1 MGLSASQARL
11 LSITA
16 RLTHNE
22 TESQLI
28 TNSKLRLSDKSA
40 EASED
45 YIEALNSTQYLY
57 SYYDSTGSKSYYDL
71 TVGTVT
77 QFSEIKNQYGF
88 VDAQGRL
95 LVSETDAANFED
107 SDTLADFLYCY
118 GVSKTE
124 ADNSAFFTKMY
135 GTDYESYYDADD
147 AEYWYN
153 LLSGTR
159 SIASDYNNN
168 IGSENDFTSWSESL
182 TSSISSLYTDSS
194 IYQLLGNSS
203 GQLGTYYSA
212 LTADLPDYVKD
223 PGKFSFDFSS
233 LISAYNS
240 SQCYSYVAASDSGIG
255 HMEHNLSNLIW
266 YSSGIVAMVYQLAQ
280 EDPETWGNYV
290 SYDEDTGYYTLTNSD
305 GTISVTS
312 TNGLDNESTSLTNYS
327 FDADDDA
334 TTELL
339 SALSTYSDSAD
350 IQQAIQ
356 DLIDLYCA
364 VINYL
369 DSNGCVGSGATD
381 LDSSSYSISSSVSAD
396 SADTLYETWQA
407 WYTSLAAANVTDSAA
422 IQDTEE
428 YQEWLA
434 QVEARE
440 EFEAAMKEWYNDIV
454 DAREEYEKS
463 LQNIPEVYE
472 PDTTDTKYQW
482 YVNLWY
488 RMGGKTASSKVS
500 NPQNYYKVL
509 GDEYMYNSDWLKFAL
524 EHGIVTMEQ
533 VQYQEEGET
542 TAEEMNQYAWTSIT
556 YTSCA
561 DLTEESDETA
571 IAKAEVEYEQISAEI
586 QAKDK
591 KYDNDLK
598 DLDTEHDALQTE
610 YESIKSVIEKNVER
624 SFKAFS

>member
-57 SYYDSTGSKSYYDL
+57 SYYDSTGSKAYYDL
-71 TVGTVT
+71 TVGNVT

-107 SDTLADFLYCY
+107 SDTLADFLSCY
-118 GVSKTE
+118 GVGTNEDTDALTSL
-124 ADNSAFFTKMY
+124 Y
-135 GTDYESYYDADD
+135 GSNYENYYDSDD
-147 AEYWYN
+147 IYEWYN
-153 LLSGTR
+153 MINNTISGYSAKDLYDKTRYNTLSAAITALYSDSATSALLEQ
-159 SIASDYNNN
+159 SDGLFQNVVSALSSMPAYDTVVA
-168 IGSENDFTSWSESL
+168 SENYL
-182 TSSISSLYTDSS
+182 SSST
-194 IYQLLGNSS
+194 
-203 GQLGTYYSA
+203 T
-212 LTADLPDYVKD
+212 
-223 PGKFSFDFSS
+223 
-233 LISAYNS
+233 
-240 SQCYSYVAASDSGIG
+240 CYSTVLDKVASSEYGEAAI
-255 HMEHNLSNLIW
+255 HIEHNLSALIW
-266 YSSGIVAMVYQLAQ
+266 ADNGLASYASSLSNVTDNGDGTYTITSSSG
-280 EDPETWGNYV
+280 
-290 SYDEDTGYYTLTNSD
+290 
-305 GTISVTS
+305 ISVTS
-312 TNGLDNESTSLTNYS
+312 VLASDNSGNCSLSSSTTINSSESGEALITALLNDPNSS
-327 FDADDDA
+327 
-334 TTELL
+334 EL
-339 SALSTYSDSAD
+339 
-350 IQQAIQ
+350 IQ
-356 DLIDLYCA
+356 DLIDLYCNTVA
-364 VINYL
+364 YL
-369 DSNGCVGSGATD
+369 QANRA
-381 LDSSSYSISSSVSAD
+381 SYSSANVSG
-396 SADTLYETWQA
+396 T
-407 WYTSLAAANVTDSAA
+407 TSLTA
-422 IQDTEE
+422 EE
-428 YQEWLA
+428 I
-434 QVEARE
+434 
-440 EFEAAMKEWYNDIV
+440 YNDWV
-454 DAREEYEKS
+454 QWYDDLGTDTAFSDWLNEVNEALEDFKEE
-463 LQNIPEVYE
+463 LDNVITI
-472 PDTTDTKYQW
+472 DTTDTKYQW

-533 VQYQEEGET
+533 VQYQEEGES

-571 IAKAEVEYEQISAEI
+571 IAKAEAEYEQISAEI

-610 YESIKSVIEKNVER
+610 YDSIKSVIEKNVER

>member
-45 YIEALNSTQYLY
+45 YIEALNSTQYVY
-57 SYYDSTGSKSYYDL
+57 SYYDSTGSKAYYDL

-107 SDTLADFLYCY
+107 SDTLADFLSCY
-118 GVSKTE
+118 GVGTVTE
-124 ADNSAFFTKMY
+124 ADTAVLTSLY
-135 GTDYESYYDADD
+135 GSGYEDYYDSDD
-147 AEYWYN
+147 IYEWYN
-153 LLSGTR
+153 MINGTISGYTAEDLSDEDTYNTL
-159 SIASDYNNN
+159 SDA
-168 IGSENDFTSWSESL
+168 
-182 TSSISSLYTDSS
+182 ISALYSDSTN
-194 IYQLLGNSS
+194 YQLLGAS
-203 GQLGTYYSA
+203 GGLFNNVVSA
-212 LTADLPDYVKD
+212 L
-223 PGKFSFDFSS
+223 SS
-233 LISAYNS
+233 MP
-240 SQCYSYVAASDSGIG
+240 SYVAVAAYNYASSNTTCYTEVLSSVEDSDYATAAAHI
-255 HMEHNLSNLIW
+255 EHNLSALIW
-266 YSSGIVAMVYQLAQ
+266 GENGLASYASSLSNVTDNGNDTYTITSSSGI
-280 EDPETWGNYV
+280 T
-290 SYDEDTGYYTLTNSD
+290 
-305 GTISVTS
+305 VTS
-312 TNGLDNESTSLTNYS
+312 TLASEGQDCSIGNTSYIH
-327 FDADDDA
+327 A
-334 TTELL
+334 
-339 SALSTYSDSAD
+339 YSDESDAFVEILMENLD
-350 IQQAIQ
+350 SSEIAALIQ
-356 DLIDLYCA
+356 DLIDLYCNA
-364 VINYL
+364 AAYL
-369 DSNGCVGSGATD
+369 STNFTD
-381 LDSSSYSISSSVSAD
+381 
-396 SADTLYETWQA
+396 
-407 WYTSLAAANVTDSAA
+407 YTSANVTGTTSL
-422 IQDTEE
+422 TEE
-428 YQEWLA
+428 EI
-434 QVEARE
+434 
-440 EFEAAMKEWYNDIV
+440 YNDWIQWYT
-454 DAREEYEKS
+454 DLGSASIEDW
-463 LQNIPEVYE
+463 LNEVNE
-472 PDTTDTKYQW
+472 ALAEFKAELDNVLTESIDTTDTKYQW

-556 YTSCA
+556 YTSCS